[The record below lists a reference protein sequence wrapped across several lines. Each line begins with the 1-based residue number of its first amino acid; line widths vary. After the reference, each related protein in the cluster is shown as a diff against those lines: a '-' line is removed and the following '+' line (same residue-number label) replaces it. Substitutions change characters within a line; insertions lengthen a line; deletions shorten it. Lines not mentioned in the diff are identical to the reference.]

1 MKVEP
6 HYFSA
11 LDANFARLD
20 YSERPELQKGTVD
33 FDVSQSSDYWASNPQ
48 DRDFSATDSNPTPG
62 TAARSPQN
70 MRYIFVLDVSDT
82 SIRSGFL
89 AATCIAIRAILH
101 GRLSEDGSEEA
112 RACLPSGCSIAFFTF
127 DDALH
132 FYDLSVCTISLFI
145 QCFEI
150 DRSLQP
156 DQVSHKE
163 LVVSDV
169 DDPFLPLPPSA
180 LFVDPY
186 QSRCDK
192 PFLLIRKM
200 LNTPSP
206 RAVIESLL
214 DNLQQRQVPLSP
226 DLTSHSCLGSAL
238 RASLEALVCAVSPYN
253 YL

>member
-1 MKVEP
+1 VEP

-20 YSERPELQKGTVD
+20 YSERPELQKGTID
-33 FDVSQSSDYWASNPQ
+33 FDVSQSTNYWASNPQ
-48 DRDFSATDSNPTPG
+48 DRELSATDSNPTPD
-62 TAARSPQN
+62 TAVRSPQN

-89 AATCIAIRAILH
+89 AATCVALRAIFH
-101 GRLSEDGSEEA
+101 GHFSEDGSEEV

-132 FYDLSVCTISLFI
+132 FHDLSVCTISPFR
-145 QCFEI
+145 QCFEV

-156 DQVSHKE
+156 GQASHKE
-163 LVVSDV
+163 LVVPDV

-180 LFVDPY
+180 LFVDLD
-186 QSRCDK
+186 QSQCEK
-192 PFLLIRKM
+192 SFLLIRKM

-206 RAVIESLL
+206 
-214 DNLQQRQVPLSP
+214 
-226 DLTSHSCLGSAL
+226 
-238 RASLEALVCAVSPYN
+238 
-253 YL
+253 